1 MNRIFKYNFGP
12 LSPGVKTITIY
23 NKVSYILDFQEQ
35 DGCLVMWACVG
46 ESAPP
51 KEVQL
56 NVRWTGDAEPEGQ
69 YVRTIQGSD
78 CLVYHIYL
86 MSNVGPVH

>member
-12 LSPGVKTITIY
+12 LSHGAKTINIY

-46 ESAPP
+46 EPSSP
-51 KEVQL
+51 KKVQL
-56 NVRWTGDAEPEGQ
+56 NVVRTGDAEPDGQ
-69 YVRTIQGSD
+69 YARTVQGSD
-78 CLVYHIYL
+78 NLVYHVYL
-86 MSNVGPVH
+86 MSNIAPVC